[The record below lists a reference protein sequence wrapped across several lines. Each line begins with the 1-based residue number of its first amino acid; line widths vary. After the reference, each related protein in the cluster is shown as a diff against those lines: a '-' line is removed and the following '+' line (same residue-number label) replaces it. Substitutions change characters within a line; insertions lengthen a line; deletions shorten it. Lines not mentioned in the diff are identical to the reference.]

1 MCGVRGGAAEDL
13 SLWTGPASTVAES
26 IRRAG
31 QKDREAWPAALGGAG
46 GGEGWRGVA
55 ASDLAKDHGICVS
68 AASGKGVAV
77 PGGGLMT
84 VAWPLPLTT
93 GEATAL
99 TCKTRGDDGGVAC
112 LFFNILEK

>member
-31 QKDREAWPAALGGAG
+31 QKDQEAWPAALGGAG

-55 ASDLAKDHGICVS
+55 ASDLARPLSRAKRV
-68 AASGKGVAV
+68 V
-77 PGGGLMT
+77 MT
-84 VAWPLPLTT
+84 VAWPVYFFMSLL
-93 GEATAL
+93 
-99 TCKTRGDDGGVAC
+99 
-112 LFFNILEK
+112 FNILKK